1 MKRTSWQPTLRFG
14 HRGLSVNLRF
24 AAESRTHRCII
35 YLFGCLAFHSQK
47 RERFF
52 FFIERVIFVN
62 FWRNFESK
70 EHGNSL
76 LRFSYFTF
84 VSMVLARMALKKSS
98 STLFSCNFTIR
109 DKMFET
115 PTLFSKG
122 RKFTSLPHK
131 SQVAVLVLP
140 ITGGRHHVSEE
151 CPVKRWVL
159 FT

>member
-1 MKRTSWQPTLRFG
+1 MVTDIAFRSSGTIGQSSFCGRIPNTPIYNLFIRVFSISLTKART
-14 HRGLSVNLRF
+14 V
-24 AAESRTHRCII
+24 
-35 YLFGCLAFHSQK
+35 
-47 RERFF
+47 F

-62 FWRNFESK
+62 FWRDFESK

-84 VSMVLARMALKKSS
+84 VSMVLARMVLKKSS
-98 STLFSCNFTIR
+98 STLFSCNSTIR

-122 RKFTSLPHK
+122 RKFTPLPHK

-140 ITGGRHHVSEE
+140 TTGGRLHVREE
-151 CPVKRWVL
+151 CPVKG
-159 FT
+159 